1 MAKGDFRILL
11 MVFLK
16 LRISQNRV
24 SCSSIS
30 APLGILIGL
39 CRYVYF
45 SSLYQKSKINKRKHE
60 NQFSSFPHCPRRL
73 QRKYTRKLNLILNSI
88 ATCEKE
94 KENHFWLIS
103 FTLHPSPLQTNWKLW
118 QDSIPLISFLVGVMR
133 ESISHFY
140 KIVSLRYLCCSWST
154 YEFCC
159 WTDSQAGSHLQT
171 AVQICNPCVPE
182 FGRMT
187 EKVLTC
193 CIQYVVFFFFCKTP

>member
-1 MAKGDFRILL
+1 M
-11 MVFLK
+11 
-16 LRISQNRV
+16 

-30 APLGILIGL
+30 APLVILIGL

-45 SSLYQKSKINKRKHE
+45 SSLYQKSKQKKTLK
-60 NQFSSFPHCPRRL
+60 NQFSSFLHCPRRL
-73 QRKYTRKLNLILNSI
+73 QRKYTRKLNLILNSVG
-88 ATCEKE
+88 TCEKE

-171 AVQICNPCVPE
+171 SVEICNPCVPE

-193 CIQYVVFFFFCKTP
+193 YIQYVFFLRRLSAVS